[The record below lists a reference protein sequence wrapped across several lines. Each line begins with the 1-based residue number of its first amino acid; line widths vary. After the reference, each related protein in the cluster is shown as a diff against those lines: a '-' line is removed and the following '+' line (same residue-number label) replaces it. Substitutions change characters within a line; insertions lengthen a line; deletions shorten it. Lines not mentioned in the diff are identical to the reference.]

1 MLIPSNV
8 TLEEY
13 DNALAEE
20 TVTHARVT
28 FTVDD
33 VVFQDEE
40 LEQGGIQL
48 STYMNPD
55 ENMEFGVAYCTEA
68 IVHILKSQKTNE
80 LNFAHEFTIEF
91 GVEIEGNI
99 EWVKVGHFSGNK
111 PVQDITSNT
120 IKLVAYDKM
129 IRLDRE
135 ANDFVATLTFPT
147 TVGDIYDK
155 LCEFVVID
163 NVSGDEIADV
173 MSRQITSATDLEG
186 YNTCRE
192 LLAAIAEANGCYAK
206 VNSDGHIQLIWFA
219 DHTSDMTLL
228 LDNCFSG
235 TVIKLDKSYS
245 RKWGVL
251 ENTKWKDVETI
262 KYSEYDNNSNP
273 FEYSYVKG
281 MWDDGQ
287 GNVQEIVQPPYDPY
301 HNRRLWANV
310 ENYYWK
316 SVESMKYKELEE
328 IDDLA
333 GNTYT
338 IMNNPFVH
346 YGTDAEIKT
355 HLQYILDKLY
365 NFHLY
370 YVASVTMV
378 GNWLVEPGD
387 TVLLEVESGNYV
399 EYPIFNRVLSWN
411 GACNCDYET
420 TGTLTG
426 S

>member
-8 TLEEY
+8 TLDEY
-13 DNALAEE
+13 NNALAEE

-147 TVGDIYDK
+147 TVGDIYD
-155 LCEFVVID
+155 
-163 NVSGDEIADV
+163 
-173 MSRQITSATDLEG
+173 
-186 YNTCRE
+186 
-192 LLAAIAEANGCYAK
+192 
-206 VNSDGHIQLIWFA
+206 
-219 DHTSDMTLL
+219 
-228 LDNCFSG
+228 
-235 TVIKLDKSYS
+235 
-245 RKWGVL
+245 
-251 ENTKWKDVETI
+251 
-262 KYSEYDNNSNP
+262 
-273 FEYSYVKG
+273 
-281 MWDDGQ
+281 
-287 GNVQEIVQPPYDPY
+287 
-301 HNRRLWANV
+301 
-310 ENYYWK
+310 
-316 SVESMKYKELEE
+316 
-328 IDDLA
+328 
-333 GNTYT
+333 
-338 IMNNPFVH
+338 
-346 YGTDAEIKT
+346 
-355 HLQYILDKLY
+355 
-365 NFHLY
+365 
-370 YVASVTMV
+370 
-378 GNWLVEPGD
+378 
-387 TVLLEVESGNYV
+387 
-399 EYPIFNRVLSWN
+399 
-411 GACNCDYET
+411 
-420 TGTLTG
+420 
-426 S
+426 